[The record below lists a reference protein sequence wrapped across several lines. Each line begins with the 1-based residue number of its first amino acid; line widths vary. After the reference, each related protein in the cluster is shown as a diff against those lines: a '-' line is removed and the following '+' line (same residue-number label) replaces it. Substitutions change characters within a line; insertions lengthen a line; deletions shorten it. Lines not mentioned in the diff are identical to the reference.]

1 MLKQAKITINLL
13 RTSRK
18 KPKFPA
24 YAKIFGQLDFN
35 AMPMAPPVTKI
46 IAHKKPTQ
54 HETWIKNGVSGWHI
68 GPALEHYICYKVFVT
83 EMIS

>member
-46 IAHKKPTQ
+46 IAHEKPTQ
-54 HETWIKNGVSGWHI
+54 HETWIKMEYRDGTLFRHWNTI
-68 GPALEHYICYKVFVT
+68 YVT
-83 EMIS
+83 KYL